1 MSKYIDGTRI
11 VYFDDSTGNLTI
23 PGRLNAASTFVT
35 NDSGGT
41 IAANFVHYDT
51 VAQQLVYNQ
60 TGGGGGSGSL
70 NASTVTTLLDVVAS
84 GHLLGQETSQIVD
97 YDFTTFGQTWTIAY
111 TGFSYANVALS
122 ATGKYQCAILQVGQS
137 ASPGILSSNFGQTFT
152 LINAAGIPPTFNGF
166 DVAISASGQYI

>member
-1 MSKYIDGTRI
+1 M
-11 VYFDDSTGNLTI
+11 YFDDSTGNLTI

-70 NASTVTTLLDVVAS
+70 NASTVTTLLDVVA
-84 GHLLGQETSQIVD
+84 
-97 YDFTTFGQTWTIAY
+97 
-111 TGFSYANVALS
+111 
-122 ATGKYQCAILQVGQS
+122 
-137 ASPGILSSNFGQTFT
+137 
-152 LINAAGIPPTFNGF
+152 AG
-166 DVAISASGQYI
+166 